1 MTALV
6 AVETVLLAVLAV
18 LVAGLLRA
26 YGTVLRRL
34 HELDGGAPNSG
45 PRQFDLL
52 PVASAARTEAGRPD
66 AVRPPAA
73 VEFGPAHDLAGETL
87 GGELVAARVAGVDQD
102 TLLLF
107 LSSTCASCE
116 SFWSDLG
123 RPGAIHLP
131 VGTRL
136 IVVPQGPAHED
147 VDQLRLLAPAGLDVI
162 LSSEAWREY
171 EVPGSPHVV
180 YVDGPSGRIRGEGTG
195 QSLRQVAELLAR
207 STGDAGFVTGAPA
220 RKPGRDRE
228 QEAAVDRELLANGIL
243 PGDPRLYGG
252 ELP

>member
-1 MTALV
+1 VTTLV
-6 AVETVLLAVLAV
+6 LVETVILAVLCV

-34 HELDGGAPNSG
+34 HELDGGAAASG
-45 PRQFDLL
+45 PRDFELL
-52 PVASAARTEAGRPD
+52 PIAPIARAA
-66 AVRPPAA
+66 PAA
-73 VEFGPAHDLAGETL
+73 EVPRLGPAHDVAGESLAGE
-87 GGELVAARVAGVDQD
+87 LVSARVAGVEHD

-107 LSSTCASCE
+107 LSSGCASCE
-116 SFWSDLG
+116 SFWHDLG

-131 VGTRL
+131 PGTRL
-136 IVVPQGPAHED
+136 LVVPQSPAEED
-147 VDQLRLLAPAGLDVI
+147 LRTLRHLAPAGLDVI

-207 STGDAGFVTGAPA
+207 STGDAGFVTGGPS
-220 RKPGRDRE
+220 RKPDRDRE
-228 QEAAVDRELLANGIL
+228 QEAAIDRELLANGIL

-252 ELP
+252 EVQ